1 MRATLQTTTKLA
13 SSAVLAI
20 SFGTLAITAT
30 SAEDRSFAQVQ
41 RGKALVDAG
50 DCVACHTQAGA
61 QPFTGGRPIKTP
73 FGVIYSPNITP
84 DRETGIG
91 AWSDEDFYRAM
102 HEGIRPDGARLY
114 PAFPYPYFTKMPRED
129 VMAVRAYLNTLQP
142 TPNPRPANKLF
153 WPLNYRVFMRGW
165 NAMFFTPG
173 TFVADNGKDAE
184 WNRGAYLVEGP
195 GHCGACHTPK
205 NLFGSGK
212 SAHALQGGAIQNWFA
227 PNITSDQHHGIGSW
241 TVDEVVEYLKTGRN
255 ARSGA
260 AGLMSEVVRDSTS
273 KMSDSDLRA
282 MAVYLKSESAKP
294 GAPPLPD
301 RSADSAGKAIYADSC
316 SGCHRSDGRPQC
328 SGHPL
333 AGLPG
338 RLTQAQR
345 LQKANHGGLHQP
357 LPLPLPRKR
366 PLRLPSN
373 KSEPRCGFHKFLPRA
388 TICRLIPLCCSH
400 LCPSRNIVLR
410 YNLSEPS
417 TAAYRRLLS
426 QANRRNY
433 EPALGTGP
441 CNSGCP
447 RSRAAQRGCTAKWW
461 SSMSQA
467 VIGSTKAA

>member
-282 MAVYLKSESAKP
+282 MAVYLKGERANP
-294 GAPPLPD
+294 ETPPLPD
-301 RSADSAGKAIYADSC
+301 RSADGAGKAIYADSC
-316 SGCHRSDGRPQC
+316 SGCHRSDGTGVP
-328 SGHPL
+328 HMFPPL
-333 AGLPG
+333 AKNAN
-338 RLTQAQR
+338 AQSSDPTTIIR
-345 LQKANHGGLHQP
+345 VILEGARTAVTD
-357 LPLPLPRKR
+357 PR
-366 PLRLPSN
+366 P
-373 KSEPRCGFHKFLPRA
+373 
-388 TICRLIPLCCSH
+388 T
-400 LCPSRNIVLR
+400 
-410 YNLSEPS
+410 PS
-417 TAAYRRLLS
+417 TMPAYDWKLSNDDVAAVATYV
-426 QANRRNY
+426 
-433 EPALGTGP
+433 
-441 CNSGCP
+441 
-447 RSRAAQRGCTAKWW
+447 RSSWGNAAPKVTTDQVNTLR
-461 SSMSQA
+461 QNL
-467 VIGSTKAA
+467 KATTH